1 MDYIKL
7 IRERHSVR
15 DYLDKPIETEKVERL
30 KEKIEECNAAGS
42 LHIQFCPEAGKTFNR
57 VLNRFMGLGS
67 APSVIACIGRDED
80 FLEERIGYF
89 GEQIVLLAQ
98 ELGLNTCWAGTFN
111 AKNVPAEMEEDERL
125 VIVIAVGYG
134 ADQGRQHKSKKPE
147 KVIASDGEKPDWFN
161 FGVEMALLA
170 PTALNQQKFEIA
182 LNEDGS
188 VEFTDEGGMFSKV
201 DLGIVIYHFEV
212 GAAYVKSQGMSS
224 SAGEEA
230 WK

>member
-1 MDYIKL
+1 MNHIEL

-15 DYLDKPIETEKVERL
+15 NYLDKPIETEKVERL
-30 KEKIEECNAAGS
+30 KEKIEECNAAGN
-42 LHIQFCPEAGKTFNR
+42 LHMQFCSDAGKTFNK

-67 APSVIACIGRDED
+67 APSVIACIERDDES
-80 FLEERIGYF
+80 LEERIGYF
-89 GEQIVLLAQ
+89 GEQVVLLAQ

-111 AKNVPAEMEEDERL
+111 AKNVPAEIEEDERL

-147 KVIASDGEKPDWFN
+147 KVVVSDGERPSWFD

-188 VEFTDEGGMFSKV
+188 VEFTDKGGMFSKV
-201 DLGIVIYHFEV
+201 DLGIVKYHFEV
-212 GAAYVKSQGMSS
+212 GADYVKSQGMNDP
-224 SAGEEA
+224 ADEETI
-230 WK
+230 

>member
-1 MDYIKL
+1 MNHIEL

-15 DYLDKPIETEKVERL
+15 NYLDKPIETEKVERL

-42 LHIQFCPEAGKTFNR
+42 LHMQFCPDAGKTFNK

-67 APSVIACIGRDED
+67 APSVIACIGRDDES
-80 FLEERIGYF
+80 LEERIGYF
-89 GEQIVLLAQ
+89 GEQVVLLAQ

-111 AKNVPAEMEEDERL
+111 AKNVPAEMEDDERL

-147 KVIASDGEKPDWFN
+147 KVVVPDGERPSWFD

-182 LNEDGS
+182 LNADGS
-188 VEFTDEGGMFSKV
+188 VEFTDKGGMFSKV
-201 DLGIVIYHFEV
+201 DLGIVKYHFEV
-212 GAAYVKSQGMSS
+212 GADYVKSQGMKN
-224 SAGEEA
+224 SADL
-230 WK
+230 